1 MLLSKAV
8 RNGKPPCGFCV
19 CGGQM
24 RSCPLRF
31 LLAAWGLRGVAAAW
45 LCIRPQPG

>member
-1 MLLSKAV
+1 
-8 RNGKPPCGFCV
+8 
-19 CGGQM
+19 M

-31 LLAAWGLRGVAAAW
+31 LLAAWGLRGVSAAW